1 MFLEVNVIK
10 EIISKSLVSAK
21 NNMNIYRGCT
31 HGCIYCDSRSEVY
44 RKTYTFEDIE
54 VKINA
59 VELLEKELSK
69 KRNKCMIVTG
79 AMTDPYIPLEIKL
92 EQTRKCLEVIEKH
105 GFGVA
110 LLTKSDL
117 ILRDLDL
124 LQRINKK
131 AKCVVQMTLTTFD
144 EALCKILEPNVCTT
158 KRRFEVLM
166 EMQKA
171 NIPTVVW
178 LTPILPFINDT
189 EDNILG
195 ILSYCK
201 DAGVKGII
209 TFGIGMT
216 LRSGNREY
224 YYKKLEEYFPSLKK
238 EYMKKYGSAYGLKSP
253 NNAKLSKLIKSFC
266 KENNIIYGEKD
277 VFQYVWDFS
286 PKEKQLSL
294 FDDA

>member
-1 MFLEVNVIK
+1 MCSIK
-10 EIISKSLVSAK
+10 DILSKSLVSAR

-44 RKTYTFEDIE
+44 GKTYDFEDIE
-54 VKINA
+54 VKVNA

-69 KRNKCMIVTG
+69 KRNKSMIVTG
-79 AMTDPYIPLEIKL
+79 AMTDPYLPLEKEL
-92 EQTRKCLEVIEKH
+92 EHTRKCLEVIKKH

-110 LLTKSDL
+110 VLTKSDL
-117 ILRDLDL
+117 VLRDIDL
-124 LQRINKK
+124 LKQINETS
-131 AKCVVQMTLTTFD
+131 KCVVQMTLTTFD

-158 KRRFEVLM
+158 KRRFEVLI

-189 EDNILG
+189 EENIRG
-195 ILSYCK
+195 ILEYCK
-201 DAGVKGII
+201 LAGVKGII
-209 TFGIGMT
+209 TFGMGMT
-216 LRSGNREY
+216 LRYGNREY
-224 YYKKLEEYFPSLKK
+224 YYKKIEEHFPGLKK

-253 NNAKLSKLIKSFC
+253 HNAKLSKLIKSFC
-266 KENNIIYGEKD
+266 KENNILYGEKD
-277 VFQYVWDFS
+277 VFQYIWDFS
-286 PKEKQLSL
+286 PKENQLSL

>member
-1 MFLEVNVIK
+1 MGVCSIK

-44 RKTYTFEDIE
+44 GKTYDFENIE
-54 VKINA
+54 VKVNA

-69 KRNKCMIVTG
+69 KRNKSMIVTG
-79 AMTDPYIPLEIKL
+79 AMTDPYLPLEKEL
-92 EQTRKCLEVIEKH
+92 GHTRKCLEVIKKH

-110 LLTKSDL
+110 VLTKSDL
-117 ILRDLDL
+117 ILRDIDL
-124 LQRINKK
+124 LKQINETS
-131 AKCVVQMTLTTFD
+131 KCVVQMTLTTFD
-144 EALCKILEPNVCTT
+144 ESLCKILEPNVCTT

-189 EDNILG
+189 EENIRG
-195 ILSYCK
+195 ILEYCK
-201 DAGVKGII
+201 QAGVKGII
-209 TFGIGMT
+209 TFGMGMT
-216 LRSGNREY
+216 LRYGNREY
-224 YYKKLEEYFPSLKK
+224 YYKKLEEHFPSLKK

-253 NNAKLSKLIKSFC
+253 HNAKLSKLIKSFC

-286 PKEKQLSL
+286 PKENQLSL